1 MNHKLKAL
9 VFAMAIY
16 TGIDSSYSQ
25 PAASK
30 MATQKLTDKIYMV
43 RGGVAN
49 TGFVIGNNGV
59 LVIDANMSAEDTRL
73 TLDEIRKITPLPV
86 TMLILTHSDGDH
98 VNGIGGFPQ
107 GIEIIA
113 HEQAKKEMEAA
124 FQAPDLQPLRAWL
137 PGKTFANKMDLVFG
151 SEKISLLYFGPSHT
165 SGDAVVVF
173 PDEKLAFIGDLI
185 FLGRDPVIH
194 TEKGGSSTGI
204 LNTLNALHE
213 LDVERYVPGH
223 NDVVTK
229 SDISDEIKSIEEKQE
244 KIKPMIQQGK
254 SLDEVKKAMGIVDS
268 PANAGGFRFPSLV
281 EIIYNEFSSGK

>member
-1 MNHKLKAL
+1 
-9 VFAMAIY
+9 
-16 TGIDSSYSQ
+16 
-25 PAASK
+25 
-30 MATQKLTDKIYMV
+30 
-43 RGGVAN
+43 
-49 TGFVIGNNGV
+49 
-59 LVIDANMSAEDTRL
+59 
-73 TLDEIRKITPLPV
+73 
-86 TMLILTHSDGDH
+86 MLILTHSDGDH

-124 FQAPDLQPLRAWL
+124 FKAPELQSLQAWL
-137 PGKTFANKMDLVFG
+137 PKKTFSDKLDLTFG
-151 SEKISLLYFGPSHT
+151 TENIQLLYFGPSHT
-165 SGDAVVVF
+165 SGDAVVLF
-173 PDEKLAFIGDLI
+173 PAEKLAFIGDLV

-204 LNTLNALHE
+204 LNTLKALLE
-213 LDVERYVPGH
+213 LDAERYIPGH

-229 SDISDEIKSIEEKQE
+229 SDISTEIKSIEEKQE

-268 PANAGGFRFPSLV
+268 PSNAGGFRFQSLV

>member
-1 MNHKLKAL
+1 MNHKHNAL
-9 VFAMAIY
+9 LFAMAICI
-16 TGIDSSYSQ
+16 GIGSSFAQ

-30 MATQKLTDKIYMV
+30 MTTQKLTDHIFMV

-59 LVIDANMSAEDTRL
+59 LVIDANMSVEDTHL
-73 TLDEIRKITPLPV
+73 TLDEIRKTTPLPV
-86 TMLILTHSDGDH
+86 SMLILTHSDGDH
-98 VNGIGGFPQ
+98 VNGIGGYPQ

-124 FQAPDLQPLRAWL
+124 FKAPDLQSLRAWL
-137 PGKTFANKMDLVFG
+137 PGKTFNDEMNLVFG
-151 SEKISLLYFGPSHT
+151 SEKIRLLYFGPAHT
-165 SGDAVVVF
+165 SGDAVVFF
-173 PDEKLAFIGDLI
+173 PDEKLAFIGDLV

-204 LNTLNALHE
+204 LNTLKALLE
-213 LDVERYVPGH
+213 MDAERYVPGH

-229 SDISDEIKSIEEKQE
+229 SDISAEIKSIEEKQE

-281 EIIYNEFSSGK
+281 EIIYNEFTSPK